1 MMGWNPSGN
10 PAGTQR
16 AVVQN
21 PLSVLRPDSHQI
33 PPWGALMDKWGSGSS
48 AVSPEVY
55 FCHTRVC
62 APPCSMHLQPCGMRL
77 GGLVVHVHHVLS
89 CVPWW
94 LVNKLCSSLLPGHK
108 HVDMHAVKP
117 GHALRSVL
125 SQFVCFLVTVTF
137 WRHSG
142 CSQDIWPH
150 VLRILTIRDLVWLL
164 LFLYLF
170 NSVPFRLQKDG
181 TQRCRD
187 SLFLFFWNSLV
198 KMEVS
203 ALYSF
208 DFLVSVFEFREEN
221 MPKTNNWQINKHR

>member
-16 AVVQN
+16 AVVQK
-21 PLSVLRPDSHQI
+21 PLSVLRPDPHHI

-77 GGLVVHVHHVLS
+77 GGLVVRVHHVLS
-89 CVPWW
+89 CVPRW

-142 CSQDIWPH
+142 CSQDTWPH

-164 LFLYLF
+164 LFLHIFIGLC
-170 NSVPFRLQKDG
+170 SVSIAERRHSAVSWQFVLVLLKQPGEDG
-181 TQRCRD
+181 G
-187 SLFLFFWNSLV
+187 
-198 KMEVS
+198 
-203 ALYSF
+203 
-208 DFLVSVFEFREEN
+208 VSVIFVWLFSVSV
-221 MPKTNNWQINKHR
+221 WVSGGKHAWNQQLADK